1 MCAVGRLLQSLRLV
15 SPSFVSARAAA
26 LLPLFFLSVLAKI
39 GTKADTPDF
48 RDRMHLEQNASTA
61 LVKQLMVQLKRIN
74 RDGGSNTAV
83 VTRLTTQFDREF
95 RKFQSLNNSMDQKQ
109 VKVIEAVA
117 QRKYSGAGGAGNGY
131 GGGAQYD
138 EEDPLNRSAQTS
150 YAAQQQQEQQQAA
163 MDITFV
169 EYDIEELEK
178 RQREIGQI
186 EQDVLEVSEMYKD
199 LQLMVH
205 EQQENIDSI
214 DASIVQAKDKT
225 EAAHIE
231 LLSAEEYQKK
241 SRKKKCCLLFLILGI
256 VAVVVIIVFIAKK

>member
-1 MCAVGRLLQSLRLV
+1 LRL
-15 SPSFVSARAAA
+15 AA
-26 LLPLFFLSVLAKI
+26 LLLLLLLLSPLLSDCVLACARAVLAKI

-74 RDGGSNTAV
+74 REGGSNSAV

-95 RKFQSLNNSMDQKQ
+95 RKFQSLNSSMDQKQ

-117 QRKYSGAGGAGNGY
+117 QRKYSGGMGGGANGHGY
-131 GGGAQYD
+131 GGGAGYD
-138 EEDPLNRSAQTS
+138 EEDPLNKSSHAS
-150 YAAQQQQEQQQAA
+150 YAQQQQQQQQSAA

-256 VAVVVIIVFIAKK
+256 VAVVVIIVFIAK